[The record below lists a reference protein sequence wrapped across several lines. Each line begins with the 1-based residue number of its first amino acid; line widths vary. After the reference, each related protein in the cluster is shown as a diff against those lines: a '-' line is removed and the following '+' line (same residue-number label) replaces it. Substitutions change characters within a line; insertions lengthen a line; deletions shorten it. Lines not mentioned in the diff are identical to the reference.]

1 MSKIVYLII
10 VILLIITIVLTICGC
25 NNSLQHSYYQDK
37 LQNKL
42 NQDKLNN
49 IILMDNQIGA
59 IIGYNLQILNSP
71 YIIGDIQSNRID
83 WMQWHV
89 INSKLGKYYE

>member
-1 MSKIVYLII
+1 MSKIIYLII
-10 VILLIITIVLTICGC
+10 VILLIVIIILTICGC

-37 LQNKL
+37 L
-42 NQDKLNN
+42 NN
-49 IILMDNQIGA
+49 MILMDNQIGA

-89 INSKLGKYYE
+89 INSKLGKYYYEQ

>member
-1 MSKIVYLII
+1 MSKIIYLII
-10 VILLIITIVLTICGC
+10 VILLIVIIILTICGC

-37 LQNKL
+37 L
-42 NQDKLNN
+42 NN
-49 IILMDNQIGA
+49 MILMDNQIGA